1 VNAGTIG
8 PFRVIE
14 PLGHGSMG
22 EISLVEDTRTGAHR
36 VLKEASEEW
45 LRLPGA
51 RRRLFEEA
59 RAAMNIR
66 HPRVAAVHEVV
77 EIGDRPILVLDYV
90 EGEALDARLAREP
103 ITIERALVVA
113 IDVAEAVAAA
123 HAEGVVHHD
132 LKPSRV
138 RLGSDGRAVV
148 LGFGVARVRPAASA
162 QVLRSVATGVAD
174 VPRFTGTPGYA
185 APEQLTGRSTDRRS
199 DLYSIGA
206 LLFEMLAGRRP
217 FEDAEAAGVALATL
231 TEPVPPVRRFNAAVP
246 AVLDAIVTRALA
258 KNPGDRFQSATE
270 LADELKQALRALGAR
285 PAVSLDEQWAVAN
298 PTAAGPATL
307 ASRRVVIGIAVIV
320 ALAAFVALVWF

>member
-1 VNAGTIG
+1 
-8 PFRVIE
+8 
-14 PLGHGSMG
+14 
-22 EISLVEDTRTGAHR
+22 
-36 VLKEASEEW
+36 
-45 LRLPGA
+45 
-51 RRRLFEEA
+51 
-59 RAAMNIR
+59 
-66 HPRVAAVHEVV
+66 
-77 EIGDRPILVLDYV
+77 V

-162 QVLRSVATGVAD
+162 QVLRSVATGAAD

-231 TEPVPPVRRFNAAVP
+231 TEPVPPVRRFNPAVP

-320 ALAAFVALVWF
+320 ALAAIVALVWF